1 MALFHFT
8 VTQTKRSKGQS
19 AIASAAYRSGEKLYS
34 EYYGEYSD
42 YTRKRGVICS
52 DILLP
57 PHAPK
62 EYADRQTLWN
72 AVEKAERGKNAQ
84 LAYSFEISLQNEF
97 SLEENI
103 ALAREFLFRE
113 FVSRGMTVDVS
124 FHEKECED
132 GGTPNPH
139 FHFLCP
145 IRPME
150 QDGTWGI
157 KQRREYVLDEE
168 GNRIRDANG
177 KYVFNAVPTTDWGSP
192 ETLEHWRE
200 AWAEMCNAKFA
211 EKGLDVRI
219 DHRSYERQGVDLL
232 PTIHEGATVRAME
245 KKGIR
250 MEDIEPHLKAMS
262 YGHKS
267 NGLVEMNPELEN
279 GMRVST
285 KGRVSL
291 EEQADGSLRVVP
303 HYWQER
309 PDLDAPFHGVLLD
322 EEAKTNLMNTRHAG
336 KVIDLELEPGKLTP
350 CYVSIDKWTNTL
362 EPMPVSLLEKRARI
376 KEADLSEGKQMDFY
390 GGGKVLLEGYTTR
403 AGYKRDAYIQIDAA
417 ERNYSFTYDGL
428 DRNRYAQ
435 ENKEI
440 YRQKAAEKNGRQETT
455 ASERQ
460 PTLTIHRTI
469 LKASVPKEAYDQWTE
484 AVNDPS
490 KRADVKAFYIKG
502 MVKDGQGEPFNAWV
516 KPNFERNKMDFFRWN
531 PDRAKRQGGEIKPA
545 VESRT
550 QVAVN
555 SEGKTVEAVK
565 GVKEPLK
572 QGQQEATPTQK
583 KNYRSSK
590 KSNSKGVKV

>member
-1 MALFHFT
+1 MDENVKNDAKQVMLVQNADDGRLQAVTGVDRDGNIQTADPTDQNVASLLNVNTQDSALEAFF
-8 VTQTKRSKGQS
+8 KK
-19 AIASAAYRSGEKLYS
+19 
-34 EYYGEYSD
+34 
-42 YTRKRGVICS
+42 
-52 DILLP
+52 
-57 PHAPK
+57 
-62 EYADRQTLWN
+62 
-72 AVEKAERGKNAQ
+72 
-84 LAYSFEISLQNEF
+84 F
-97 SLEENI
+97 
-103 ALAREFLFRE
+103 
-113 FVSRGMTVDVS
+113 
-124 FHEKECED
+124 
-132 GGTPNPH
+132 
-139 FHFLCP
+139 
-145 IRPME
+145 ME
-150 QDGTWGI
+150 QAQNPVHTGI
-157 KQRREYVLDEE
+157 FVMTENALNKLIRIDFDPEILENYRIDPSERLQTQEQRQFE
-168 GNRIRDANG
+168 
-177 KYVFNAVPTTDWGSP
+177 P
-192 ETLEHWRE
+192 
-200 AWAEMCNAKFA
+200 
-211 EKGLDVRI
+211 LDVTKI
-219 DHRSYERQGVDLL
+219 DLAD
-232 PTIHEGATVRAME
+232 ME

-376 KEADLSEGKQMDFY
+376 KEADLD
-390 GGGKVLLEGYTTR
+390 
-403 AGYKRDAYIQIDAA
+403 DA
-417 ERNYSFTYDGL
+417 
-428 DRNRYAQ
+428 
-435 ENKEI
+435 
-440 YRQKAAEKNGRQETT
+440 RQKAAEKNGRQETT

-531 PDRAKRQGGEIKPA
+531 PDRAKRQGAEVKPA

>member
-1 MALFHFT
+1 MDENVKNDAKQVMLVQNADDGRLQAVTGVDQDGNIQTADPTDQNVASLLNVNTQDSALEAFF
-8 VTQTKRSKGQS
+8 KK
-19 AIASAAYRSGEKLYS
+19 
-34 EYYGEYSD
+34 
-42 YTRKRGVICS
+42 
-52 DILLP
+52 
-57 PHAPK
+57 
-62 EYADRQTLWN
+62 
-72 AVEKAERGKNAQ
+72 
-84 LAYSFEISLQNEF
+84 F
-97 SLEENI
+97 
-103 ALAREFLFRE
+103 
-113 FVSRGMTVDVS
+113 
-124 FHEKECED
+124 
-132 GGTPNPH
+132 
-139 FHFLCP
+139 
-145 IRPME
+145 ME
-150 QDGTWGI
+150 QAQNPVHTGI
-157 KQRREYVLDEE
+157 FVMTENALNKLIRIDFDPEILENYRIDPSERLQTQEQRQFE
-168 GNRIRDANG
+168 
-177 KYVFNAVPTTDWGSP
+177 P
-192 ETLEHWRE
+192 
-200 AWAEMCNAKFA
+200 
-211 EKGLDVRI
+211 LDVTKI
-219 DHRSYERQGVDLL
+219 DLAD
-232 PTIHEGATVRAME
+232 ME

-390 GGGKVLLEGYTTR
+390 GGGKVLLEGYTGIFLEHAT
-403 AGYKRDAYIQIDAA
+403 A
-417 ERNYSFTYDGL
+417 N
-428 DRNRYAQ
+428 AQ

-531 PDRAKRQGGEIKPA
+531 PDRAKRQGAEVKPA

-572 QGQQEATPTQK
+572 QGQQEATPAQK

-590 KSNSKGVKV
+590 KSNSKGAKV

>member
-1 MALFHFT
+1 
-8 VTQTKRSKGQS
+8 
-19 AIASAAYRSGEKLYS
+19 
-34 EYYGEYSD
+34 
-42 YTRKRGVICS
+42 
-52 DILLP
+52 
-57 PHAPK
+57 
-62 EYADRQTLWN
+62 
-72 AVEKAERGKNAQ
+72 
-84 LAYSFEISLQNEF
+84 
-97 SLEENI
+97 
-103 ALAREFLFRE
+103 
-113 FVSRGMTVDVS
+113 
-124 FHEKECED
+124 
-132 GGTPNPH
+132 
-139 FHFLCP
+139 
-145 IRPME
+145 
-150 QDGTWGI
+150 
-157 KQRREYVLDEE
+157 
-168 GNRIRDANG
+168 
-177 KYVFNAVPTTDWGSP
+177 
-192 ETLEHWRE
+192 
-200 AWAEMCNAKFA
+200 
-211 EKGLDVRI
+211 
-219 DHRSYERQGVDLL
+219 
-232 PTIHEGATVRAME
+232 
-245 KKGIR
+245 

-336 KVIDLELEPGKLTP
+336 KVINLELEPGKLTP

-531 PDRAKRQGGEIKPA
+531 PDRAKRQGAEVKPA

-572 QGQQEATPTQK
+572 QGQQEATPTQRR
-583 KNYRSSK
+583 NYRSNK
-590 KSNSKGVKV
+590 KNNSKGIKA